1 MLRVCLCSLLTWLR
15 RGFASLPVLGKE
27 VNACQQHSFESES
40 TQPEAELESSPGTA
54 PALSDA
60 EGSSQQLP

>member
-1 MLRVCLCSLLTWLR
+1 M
-15 RGFASLPVLGKE
+15 GFASLPVLGKE
-27 VNACQQHSFESES
+27 VNTCQQHSLESES

>member
-1 MLRVCLCSLLTWLR
+1 M
-15 RGFASLPVLGKE
+15 GFASLPVLGKE

-40 TQPEAELESSPGTA
+40 TQPEAEPESSPGTA

-60 EGSSQQLP
+60 EGSSRQLP